1 MTCVVVSQE
10 KTGLIIHS
18 IPLLIFVTI
27 AEYYQTETVKKGDV
41 KKGELMLAI
50 SLLSRV
56 NLSKIT
62 DMQLLGMIKHISHY
76 NFGHFL
82 STNYVFLSYCKTAD
96 THI

>member
-10 KTGLIIHS
+10 KTGLIILS

-50 SLLSRV
+50 SLLSRI
-56 NLSKIT
+56 NLSKVT
-62 DMQLLGMIKHISHY
+62 DMQLLGMIKHISRY
-76 NFGHFL
+76 NFGHF
-82 STNYVFLSYCKTAD
+82 YQPIMHFCHIAKTAN